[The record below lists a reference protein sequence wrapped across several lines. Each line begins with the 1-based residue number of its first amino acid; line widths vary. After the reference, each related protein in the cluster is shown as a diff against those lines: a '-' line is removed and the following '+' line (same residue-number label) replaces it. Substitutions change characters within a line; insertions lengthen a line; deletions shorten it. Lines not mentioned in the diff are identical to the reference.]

1 MVQLPSL
8 SKRFHDISQRCIIAI
23 DGTAA
28 SGKGTIANLLATK
41 FSFLHCQ
48 TSIFYRSLALKAIE
62 NHIKSDDI
70 KHIVLLSK
78 EQNLDLTNSKDLYTE
93 DVTQM
98 TSIIAAI
105 PEVRQ
110 NLYPIQRNFILN
122 HKRVVMEGRDIGTT
136 IAPDAD
142 FKLYITANDEI
153 RAERRF
159 QQLVSSGRDVTID
172 EVLRN
177 LRERDERDQNRS
189 SSPLKPAEDAIII
202 DTSSLTIEE
211 VITLILQQIDNR

>member
-8 SKRFHDISQRCIIAI
+8 SKKFHNTSQRCIIAI

-28 SGKGTIANLLATK
+28 SGKGTIAHFLATK
-41 FSFLHCQ
+41 FSLLHCQ
-48 TSIFYRSLALKAIE
+48 TSLFYRSLALEVTKK
-62 NHIKSDDI
+62 HIKPEDI
-70 KHIVLLSK
+70 QQIIPLSK
-78 EQNLDLTNSKDLYTE
+78 DLNLDVKNSKALYTE

-98 TSIIAAI
+98 TSIIASI

-122 HKRVVMEGRDIGTT
+122 HKRVVMEGRDIGTI

-142 FKLYITANDEI
+142 LKIYITANDEI

-159 QQLVSSGRDVTID
+159 KQLVASGRDVTID

-177 LRERDERDQNRS
+177 LRERDERDQNRTN
-189 SSPLKPAEDAIII
+189 SPLKPAEDAIII

-211 VITLILQQIDNR
+211 VITLILQQIDSR